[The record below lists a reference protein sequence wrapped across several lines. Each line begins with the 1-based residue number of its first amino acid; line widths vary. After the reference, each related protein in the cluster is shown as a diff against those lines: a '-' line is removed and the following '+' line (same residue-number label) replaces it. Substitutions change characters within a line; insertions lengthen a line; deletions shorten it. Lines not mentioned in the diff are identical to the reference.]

1 MITENFWFEDE
12 EIEWS
17 FKLED
22 LKDVPK
28 LIKNGLKIV
37 GKSSQSFLCIKKES
51 SEKIVFLENIDAEI
65 VEVIKKILISKEFS

>member
-28 LIKNGLKIV
+28 MIKDGIKIV
-37 GKSSQSFLCIKKES
+37 GKSSQPFLLCIKKES

-65 VEVIKKILISKEFS
+65 VEV